1 MLRSFRSDRTI
12 ARTID
17 MGLRLLPH
25 PPIPIVMPSRS
36 WATTS
41 SSVNLLSVVTLR
53 SLLELRFPL
62 GHKGVARFIA
72 HARQIQLEREALLE
86 AVGPLHVHRVNAVQR
101 LLGGSNNRGA
111 FLGDFPFDANAL
123 LAQ

>member
-12 ARTID
+12 ARMID

-41 SSVNLLSVVTLR
+41 SSVNLLSVVTFR
-53 SLLELRFPL
+53 SLVELRFPL
-62 GHKGVARFIA
+62 GDKGVARFVA
-72 HARQIQLEREALLE
+72 YTRQIQLEREALLE
-86 AVGPLHVHRVNAVQR
+86 PVRPLHINRVNPVER
-101 LLGGSNNRGA
+101 LLGGTYHRRA
-111 FLGDFPFDANAL
+111 LLGDLGCDGHSRIA
-123 LAQ
+123 